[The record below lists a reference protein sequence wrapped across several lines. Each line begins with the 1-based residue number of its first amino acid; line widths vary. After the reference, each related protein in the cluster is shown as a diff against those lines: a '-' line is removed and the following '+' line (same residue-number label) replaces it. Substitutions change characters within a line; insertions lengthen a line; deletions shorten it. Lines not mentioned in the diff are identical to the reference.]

1 MSRLDEALTR
11 AEGGVARRDEGGAF
25 APAWKLVDEEGKTSN
40 ELLDSTATIDGTD
53 QGPWRQAMVSFS
65 SKWEQRL
72 AKAPDGDPLMIEQY
86 RRLAANLH
94 HAQQASGIRSVMIT
108 SAMPGDGKTL
118 TAVNLALV
126 LSDSYRKRVL
136 LVDADLRRPSIPAVV
151 DQFNGC
157 GLSEVLRATREQ
169 KIALIRLSQGLTI
182 LPAGQPISNSI
193 EALTSPRMRQIL
205 QEATEKYDW
214 VVLDAPPAGQTTD
227 ARILTQMVDTSL
239 FVVHAGRTQYPDVRR
254 ALDTLGTER
263 IFGVVL
269 NGVEESDTKH
279 YYYGAVP
286 EPSTR

>member
-1 MSRLDEALTR
+1 MGRLDEALSR
-11 AEGGVARRDEGGAF
+11 AQGGVVRGSDPAGAEF
-25 APAWKLVDEEGKTSN
+25 APAWTLDQDSSSPKP
-40 ELLDSTATIDGTD
+40 LLDTAAADGADDNTSK
-53 QGPWRQAMVSFS
+53 RAMVSFS
-65 SKWEQRL
+65 SKWEHRL

-86 RRLAANLH
+86 RRLAASLH

-118 TAVNLALV
+118 TAVNLAVV

-151 DQFNGC
+151 DQFEGS
-157 GLSEVLRATREQ
+157 GLSEVLRSPREQ
-169 KIALIRLSQGLTI
+169 KIALIRMSPGLTI
-182 LPAGQPISNSI
+182 LPAGQPIANSI

-227 ARILTQMVDTSL
+227 ARILTQMVDTTL

-254 ALDTLGTER
+254 SLDTLGTER

-269 NGVEESDTKH
+269 NGVEPSDARH
-279 YYYGAVP
+279 YYYDSASVP
-286 EPSTR
+286 ATR